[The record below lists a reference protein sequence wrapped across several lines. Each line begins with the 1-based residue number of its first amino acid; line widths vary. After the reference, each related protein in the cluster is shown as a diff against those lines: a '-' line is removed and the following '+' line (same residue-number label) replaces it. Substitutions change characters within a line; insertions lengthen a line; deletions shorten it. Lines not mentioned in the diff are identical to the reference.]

1 MWHSWKG
8 GELRQAS
15 RKGPLWLCQGRGRK
29 APVWVHLE
37 GWPGKLG
44 RAVLWALTWW
54 ASHPCRA
61 LATSISLGAN
71 GPRRPPG
78 TNSIWGRNVIS
89 SGLAL
94 TPTLALT
101 PSARTYHLEGAGGP
115 SYFLWIPVALELVVR
130 QRCVSSR
137 VLPQVPPGGRGQ
149 CLLRLLPPRTPV
161 LRDPWRPFPEAHW

>member
-1 MWHSWKG
+1 M
-8 GELRQAS
+8 
-15 RKGPLWLCQGRGRK
+15 
-29 APVWVHLE
+29 WVHLG

-54 ASHPCRA
+54 ASHPCWA

-101 PSARTYHLEGAGGP
+101 PQLVPTISREQGGP
-115 SYFLWIPVALELVVR
+115 HIFSG
-130 QRCVSSR
+130 SR
-137 VLPQVPPGGRGQ
+137 
-149 CLLRLLPPRTPV
+149 
-161 LRDPWRPFPEAHW
+161 